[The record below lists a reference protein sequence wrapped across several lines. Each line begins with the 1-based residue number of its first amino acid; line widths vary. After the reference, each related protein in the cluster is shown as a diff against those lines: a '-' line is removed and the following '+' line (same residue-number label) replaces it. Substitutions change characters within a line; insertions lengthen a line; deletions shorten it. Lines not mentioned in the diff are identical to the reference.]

1 MARISRKNGA
11 NRQVLEP
18 EKEIFHTAIYLR
30 LSVED
35 NGKKD
40 ADSLGNQRELLL
52 SYVAA
57 RPYLELVGIYEDNGF
72 TGTDFERPD
81 FQRMLEDA
89 QKGKINCIVVKDL
102 SRLGRN
108 YVEAGNYL
116 EKVFPFLNIR
126 FIAVNDNYD
135 SASLTS
141 GEQLGATLKNVVND
155 IYAKDISRK
164 SGSALKMKRLKGE
177 YIGNYA
183 PYGYLKDPKDKNHL
197 VIDPEAAPIVEEI
210 FMMRSE
216 GLGVGTIMRILN
228 EKGYPSPGRL
238 RFERGIITN
247 NNKKGK
253 ELLWNRHVLKDML
266 SNIAYIGH
274 LAQGK
279 SSSCLHQGIPF
290 HLTEPAEWDIAE
302 NTHDPII
309 RIGLWE
315 QVQKVNQSLSNAA
328 KSNHGKYANLPK
340 RENPY
345 GDLLRCADCG
355 RVIKQVRSYSTSKK
369 RGTQSYYT
377 YKCSGYIELG
387 EACCPKRSMRAA
399 DLDTAVL
406 ETICKQMEVF
416 LDTQRVLH
424 QLIALEKEKA
434 KRDIPPSQLQKLQ
447 AEIAK
452 KRNMTAS
459 LYVDYRDGILSQDEY
474 LYAKETYQAELE
486 QMEREERE
494 LRSMREK
501 AETISEGE
509 RKWVKLI
516 DQYYHVKNLT
526 KEMVKAFVKEIKL
539 YDDNSIFIEFRYMD
553 EFEKL
558 LQECERIRKEVA

>member
-1 MARISRKNGA
+1 MARISRKNGI
-11 NRQVLEP
+11 NGQIVDTG
-18 EKEIFHTAIYLR
+18 KDIFRTAIYLR

-40 ADSLGNQRELLL
+40 ADSLENQRELLL
-52 SYVAA
+52 SYVAD
-57 RPYLELVGIYEDNGF
+57 RPYLELVEIYEDNGF

-135 SASLTS
+135 SVSLTS

-164 SGSALKMKRLKGE
+164 SGSALKMKRVKGE

-183 PYGYLKDPKDKNHL
+183 PFGYLKDPKDKNHL
-197 VIDPEAAPIVEEI
+197 IIDPEAAPIVEKI
-210 FMMRSE
+210 FVMRSE
-216 GLGVGTIMRILN
+216 GLGVGTIIRILN

-238 RFERGIITN
+238 RYERGIITN

-253 ELLWNRHVLKDML
+253 GLLWNRHVLTDL
-266 SNIAYIGH
+266 LYNIAYIGH

-279 SSSCLHQGIPF
+279 SSSCLHKGIPF
-290 HLTEPAEWDIAE
+290 HWTDPSEWDIAE
-302 NTHDPII
+302 NTHEPII
-309 RIGLWE
+309 RMELWE
-315 QVQKVNQSLSNAA
+315 QVQKVNQSLSKAA
-328 KSNHGKYANLPK
+328 KSTQGKYSDLPK

-387 EACCPKRSMRAA
+387 ETSCPKRIMRAA

-406 ETICKQMEVF
+406 ETIHKQMEVF

-424 QLIALEKEKA
+424 QLTAMEKEKA
-434 KRDIPPSQLQKLQ
+434 KQAIPFGRLQKLQ
-447 AEIAK
+447 AEITR
-452 KRNMTAS
+452 KRKMIAS
-459 LYVDYRDGILSQDEY
+459 LYVDFKDGILSQDEY
-474 LYAKETYQAELE
+474 LYAKETYQSELE
-486 QMEREERE
+486 KIEQEERE
-494 LRSMREK
+494 LKSVHEK
-501 AETISEGE
+501 ADSINVGE
-509 RKWVKLI
+509 RKWMKLI
-516 DQYYHVKNLT
+516 DRYYNAESLT
-526 KEMVKAFVKEIKL
+526 KDMVKAFVKEVKL
-539 YDDNSIFIEFRYMD
+539 YDDNSISIEFRYRN
-553 EFEKL
+553 EFEEL
-558 LQECERIRKEVA
+558 MQECERIRREVA

>member
-11 NRQVLEP
+11 NNQ
-18 EKEIFHTAIYLR
+18 EIDTGKDIFRTAIYLR

-40 ADSLGNQRELLL
+40 ADSLENQRELLV
-52 SYVAA
+52 SYVSG
-57 RPYLELVGIYEDNGF
+57 RPYLELVEIYEDNGF

-81 FQRMLEDA
+81 FQRMMEDV

-141 GEQLGATLKNVVND
+141 GERLGATLKNVVND

-164 SGSALKMKRLKGE
+164 SGSALKMKRIKGE

-183 PYGYLKDPKDKNHL
+183 PYGYLKDPTDKNHL
-197 VIDPEAAPIVEEI
+197 IIDPEAAPIVEEI

-216 GLGVGTIMRILN
+216 GLGVGTIIRILN

-238 RFERGIITN
+238 RYERGIITN

-253 ELLWNRHVLKDML
+253 ELLWNRHVLTDML
-266 SNIAYIGH
+266 YNIAYIGH

-279 SSSCLHQGIPF
+279 SSSCLHKGIPF
-290 HLTEPAEWDIAE
+290 HWTDPSEWDIAE
-302 NTHDPII
+302 NTHEPIV
-309 RIGLWE
+309 RMELWE
-315 QVQKVNQSLSNAA
+315 QVQKVNQSLSKAA
-328 KSNHGKYANLPK
+328 KSTQGKYSNLPK

-355 RVIKQVRSYSTSKK
+355 RVIKQVRSYSKSKK

-377 YKCSGYIELG
+377 YKCSGFVELG
-387 EACCPKRSMRAA
+387 EASCPKRSMRAA

-406 ETICKQMEVF
+406 ETIRKQMEVF

-424 QLIALEKEKA
+424 QLIALEKEKV
-434 KRDIPPSQLQKLQ
+434 KRDIPSSQLQKLQ

-452 KRNMTAS
+452 KRNMSAS
-459 LYVDYRDGILSQDEY
+459 LYTDYRDGVLSQDEY

-494 LRSMREK
+494 LRSIREK
-501 AETISEGE
+501 ASSVSEGE

-516 DQYYHVKNLT
+516 DRYYHAKNLT
-526 KEMVKAFVKEIKL
+526 KDMVKAFVKEIKL
-539 YDDNSIFIEFRYMD
+539 CDDNSISIEFRYMN
-553 EFEKL
+553 EFEEL

>member
-1 MARISRKNGA
+1 MARISRKNGI
-11 NRQVLEP
+11 NGQIVDTG
-18 EKEIFHTAIYLR
+18 KDIFRTAIYLR

-40 ADSLGNQRELLL
+40 ADSLENQRELLL
-52 SYVAA
+52 SYVAD
-57 RPYLELVGIYEDNGF
+57 RPYLELVEIYEDNGF

-135 SASLTS
+135 SVSLTS
-141 GEQLGATLKNVVND
+141 GEQLGASLKNVVND

-164 SGSALKMKRLKGE
+164 SGSALKMKRVKGE

-183 PYGYLKDPKDKNHL
+183 PFGYLKDPKDKNHL
-197 VIDPEAAPIVEEI
+197 IIDPEAAPIVEKI
-210 FMMRSE
+210 FVMRSE
-216 GLGVGTIMRILN
+216 GLGVGTIIRILN

-238 RFERGIITN
+238 RYERGIITN

-253 ELLWNRHVLKDML
+253 GLLWNRHVLTDL
-266 SNIAYIGH
+266 LYNIAYIGH

-279 SSSCLHQGIPF
+279 SSSCLHKGIPF
-290 HLTEPAEWDIAE
+290 HWTDPSEWDIAE
-302 NTHDPII
+302 NTHEPII
-309 RIGLWE
+309 RMELWE
-315 QVQKVNQSLSNAA
+315 QVQKVNQSLSKAA
-328 KSNHGKYANLPK
+328 KSTQGKYSDLPK

-387 EACCPKRSMRAA
+387 ETSCPKRIMRAA

-406 ETICKQMEVF
+406 ETIHKQMEVF

-424 QLIALEKEKA
+424 QLTAMEKEKA
-434 KRDIPPSQLQKLQ
+434 KQAIPFGRLQKLQ
-447 AEIAK
+447 AEITR
-452 KRNMTAS
+452 KRKMIAS
-459 LYVDYRDGILSQDEY
+459 LYVDFKDGILSQDEY
-474 LYAKETYQAELE
+474 LYAKETYQSELE
-486 QMEREERE
+486 KIEQEERE
-494 LRSMREK
+494 LKSVHEK
-501 AETISEGE
+501 ADSINVGE
-509 RKWVKLI
+509 RKWMKLI
-516 DQYYHVKNLT
+516 DRYYNAESLT
-526 KEMVKAFVKEIKL
+526 KDMVKAFVKEVKL
-539 YDDNSIFIEFRYMD
+539 YDDNSISIEFRYRN
-553 EFEKL
+553 EFEEL
-558 LQECERIRKEVA
+558 MQECERIRREVA

>member
-1 MARISRKNGA
+1 MARISRKNRLHIQIVDTG
-11 NRQVLEP
+11 
-18 EKEIFHTAIYLR
+18 KDIFRTAIYLR

-40 ADSLGNQRELLL
+40 ADSLENQRELLL
-52 SYVAA
+52 SYVAD
-57 RPYLELVGIYEDNGF
+57 RPYLELVEIYEDNGF

-135 SASLTS
+135 SVSLTS

-164 SGSALKMKRLKGE
+164 SGSALKMKRVKGE

-197 VIDPEAAPIVEEI
+197 IVDPEAAPIVEEI
-210 FMMRSE
+210 FVMRSE
-216 GLGVGTIMRILN
+216 GLGVGTIIRILN

-238 RFERGIITN
+238 RYERGIITN

-253 ELLWNRHVLKDML
+253 GLLWNRHVLTDL
-266 SNIAYIGH
+266 LYNIAYIGH

-279 SSSCLHQGIPF
+279 SSSCLHKGIPF
-290 HLTEPAEWDIAE
+290 HWTDPSEWDIAE
-302 NTHDPII
+302 NTHEPII
-309 RIGLWE
+309 RMELWE
-315 QVQKVNQSLSNAA
+315 QVQKVNQSLSKAA
-328 KSNHGKYANLPK
+328 KSTQGKYSDLPK

-387 EACCPKRSMRAA
+387 ETSCPKRIMRAA

-406 ETICKQMEVF
+406 ETIHKQMEVF

-424 QLIALEKEKA
+424 QLTAMEKEKA
-434 KRDIPPSQLQKLQ
+434 KQAIPFGRLQKLQ
-447 AEIAK
+447 AEITR
-452 KRNMTAS
+452 KRKMIAS
-459 LYVDYRDGILSQDEY
+459 LYVDFKDGILSQDEY
-474 LYAKETYQAELE
+474 LYAKETYQSELE
-486 QMEREERE
+486 KIEQEERE
-494 LRSMREK
+494 LKSVHEK
-501 AETISEGE
+501 ADSINVGE
-509 RKWVKLI
+509 RKWMKLI
-516 DQYYHVKNLT
+516 DRYYNAESLT
-526 KEMVKAFVKEIKL
+526 KDMVKAFVKEVKL
-539 YDDNSIFIEFRYMD
+539 YDDNSISIEFRYRN
-553 EFEKL
+553 EFEEL
-558 LQECERIRKEVA
+558 MQECERIRREVA

>member
-1 MARISRKNGA
+1 MARISRKNGI
-11 NRQVLEP
+11 NGQIVDTG
-18 EKEIFHTAIYLR
+18 KDIFRTAIYLR

-40 ADSLGNQRELLL
+40 ADSLENQRELLL
-52 SYVAA
+52 SYVAD
-57 RPYLELVGIYEDNGF
+57 RPYLELVEIYEDNGF

-135 SASLTS
+135 SVSLTS

-164 SGSALKMKRLKGE
+164 SGSALKMKRVKGE

-197 VIDPEAAPIVEEI
+197 IVDPEAAPIVEEI
-210 FMMRSE
+210 FVMRSE
-216 GLGVGTIMRILN
+216 GLGVGTIIRILN

-238 RFERGIITN
+238 RYERGTITN

-253 ELLWNRHVLKDML
+253 GLLWNRHVLTDL
-266 SNIAYIGH
+266 LYNIAYIGH

-279 SSSCLHQGIPF
+279 SSSCLHKGIPF
-290 HLTEPAEWDIAE
+290 HWTDPSEWDIAE
-302 NTHDPII
+302 NTHEPII
-309 RIGLWE
+309 RMELWE
-315 QVQKVNQSLSNAA
+315 QVQKVNQSLSKAA
-328 KSNHGKYANLPK
+328 KSTQGKYSDLPK

-387 EACCPKRSMRAA
+387 ETSCPKRIMRAA

-406 ETICKQMEVF
+406 ETIHKQMEVF

-424 QLIALEKEKA
+424 QLTAMEKEKA
-434 KRDIPPSQLQKLQ
+434 KQAIPFGRLQKLQ
-447 AEIAK
+447 AEITR
-452 KRNMTAS
+452 KRKMIAS
-459 LYVDYRDGILSQDEY
+459 LYVDFKDGILSQDEY
-474 LYAKETYQAELE
+474 LYAKETYQSELE
-486 QMEREERE
+486 KIEQEERE
-494 LRSMREK
+494 LKSVHEK
-501 AETISEGE
+501 ADSINVGE
-509 RKWVKLI
+509 RKWMKLI
-516 DQYYHVKNLT
+516 DRYYNAESLT
-526 KEMVKAFVKEIKL
+526 KDMVKAFVKEVKL
-539 YDDNSIFIEFRYMD
+539 YDDNSISIEFRYKN
-553 EFEKL
+553 EFEEL
-558 LQECERIRKEVA
+558 MQECERIRREVA

>member
-1 MARISRKNGA
+1 MARISRKNGI
-11 NRQVLEP
+11 NGQIVDTG
-18 EKEIFHTAIYLR
+18 KDIFRTAIYLR

-40 ADSLGNQRELLL
+40 ADSLENQRELLL
-52 SYVAA
+52 SYVAD
-57 RPYLELVGIYEDNGF
+57 RPYLELVEIYEDNGF

-135 SASLTS
+135 SVSLTS

-164 SGSALKMKRLKGE
+164 SGSALKMKRVKGE

-197 VIDPEAAPIVEEI
+197 IVDPEAAPIVEEI
-210 FMMRSE
+210 FVMRSE
-216 GLGVGTIMRILN
+216 GLGVGTIIRILN

-238 RFERGIITN
+238 RYERGIITN

-253 ELLWNRHVLKDML
+253 GLLWNRHVLTDL
-266 SNIAYIGH
+266 LYNIAYIGH

-279 SSSCLHQGIPF
+279 SSSCLHKGIPF
-290 HLTEPAEWDIAE
+290 HWTDPSEWDIAE
-302 NTHDPII
+302 NTHEPII
-309 RIGLWE
+309 RMELWE
-315 QVQKVNQSLSNAA
+315 QVQKVNQSLSKAA
-328 KSNHGKYANLPK
+328 KSTQGKYSVLPK

-387 EACCPKRSMRAA
+387 ETSCPKRIMRAA

-406 ETICKQMEVF
+406 ETIHKPMEVF

-424 QLIALEKEKA
+424 QLTAMEKEKA
-434 KRDIPPSQLQKLQ
+434 KQAIPFGRLQKLQ
-447 AEIAK
+447 AEITR
-452 KRNMTAS
+452 KRKMIAS
-459 LYVDYRDGILSQDEY
+459 LYVDFKDGILSQDEY
-474 LYAKETYQAELE
+474 LYAKETYQSELE
-486 QMEREERE
+486 KIEQEERE
-494 LRSMREK
+494 LKSVHEK
-501 AETISEGE
+501 ADSINVGE
-509 RKWVKLI
+509 RKWMKLI
-516 DQYYHVKNLT
+516 DRYYNAESLT
-526 KEMVKAFVKEIKL
+526 KDMVKAFVKEVKL
-539 YDDNSIFIEFRYMD
+539 YDDNSISIEFRYRN
-553 EFEKL
+553 EFEEL
-558 LQECERIRKEVA
+558 MQECERIRREVA

>member
-1 MARISRKNGA
+1 MARISRKNGIKG
-11 NRQVLEP
+11 QIVDTG
-18 EKEIFHTAIYLR
+18 KDIFRTAIYLR

-40 ADSLGNQRELLL
+40 ADSLENQRELLL
-52 SYVAA
+52 SYVAD
-57 RPYLELVGIYEDNGF
+57 RPYLELVEIYEDNGF

-135 SASLTS
+135 SVSLTS

-164 SGSALKMKRLKGE
+164 SGSALKMKRVKGE

-197 VIDPEAAPIVEEI
+197 IVDPEAAPIVEEI
-210 FMMRSE
+210 FVMRSE
-216 GLGVGTIMRILN
+216 GLGVGTIIRILN

-238 RFERGIITN
+238 RYERGIITN

-253 ELLWNRHVLKDML
+253 GLLWNRHVLTDL
-266 SNIAYIGH
+266 LYNIAYIGH

-279 SSSCLHQGIPF
+279 SSSCLHKGIPF
-290 HLTEPAEWDIAE
+290 HWTDPSEWDIAE
-302 NTHDPII
+302 NTHEPII
-309 RIGLWE
+309 RMELWE
-315 QVQKVNQSLSNAA
+315 QVQKVNQSLSKAA
-328 KSNHGKYANLPK
+328 KSTQGKYSDLPK

-387 EACCPKRSMRAA
+387 ETSCPKRIMRAA

-406 ETICKQMEVF
+406 ETIHKQMEVF

-424 QLIALEKEKA
+424 QLTAMEKEKA
-434 KRDIPPSQLQKLQ
+434 KQAIPFGRLQKLQ
-447 AEIAK
+447 AEITR
-452 KRNMTAS
+452 KRKMIAS
-459 LYVDYRDGILSQDEY
+459 LYVDFKDGILSQDEY
-474 LYAKETYQAELE
+474 LYAKETYQSELAKIE
-486 QMEREERE
+486 QEERD
-494 LRSMREK
+494 LKSVHEK
-501 AETISEGE
+501 ADSINVGE
-509 RKWVKLI
+509 RKWMKLI
-516 DQYYHVKNLT
+516 DRYYNAESLT
-526 KEMVKAFVKEIKL
+526 KDMVKAFVKEVKL
-539 YDDNSIFIEFRYMD
+539 YDDNSISIEFRYRN
-553 EFEKL
+553 EFEEL
-558 LQECERIRKEVA
+558 MQECERIRREVA

>member
-1 MARISRKNGA
+1 MARISRKNGI
-11 NRQVLEP
+11 NGQIVDTG
-18 EKEIFHTAIYLR
+18 KDIFRTAIYLR

-40 ADSLGNQRELLL
+40 ADSLENQRELLL
-52 SYVAA
+52 SYVAD
-57 RPYLELVGIYEDNGF
+57 RPYLELVEIYEDNGF

-135 SASLTS
+135 SVSLTS

-164 SGSALKMKRLKGE
+164 SGSALKMKRVKGE

-197 VIDPEAAPIVEEI
+197 IVDPEAAPIVEEI
-210 FMMRSE
+210 FVMRSE
-216 GLGVGTIMRILN
+216 GLGVGTIIRILN

-238 RFERGIITN
+238 RYERGIITN

-253 ELLWNRHVLKDML
+253 GLLWNRHVLTDL
-266 SNIAYIGH
+266 LYNIAYIGH

-279 SSSCLHQGIPF
+279 SSSCLHKGIPF
-290 HLTEPAEWDIAE
+290 HWTDPSEWDIAE
-302 NTHDPII
+302 NTHEPII
-309 RIGLWE
+309 RMELWE
-315 QVQKVNQSLSNAA
+315 QVQKVNQSLSKAA
-328 KSNHGKYANLPK
+328 KSTQGKYSDLPK

-387 EACCPKRSMRAA
+387 ETSCPKRIMRAA

-406 ETICKQMEVF
+406 ETIHKQMEVF

-424 QLIALEKEKA
+424 QLTAMEKEKA
-434 KRDIPPSQLQKLQ
+434 KQAIPFGRLQKLQ
-447 AEIAK
+447 AEITR
-452 KRNMTAS
+452 KRKMIAS
-459 LYVDYRDGILSQDEY
+459 LYVDFKDGILSQDEY
-474 LYAKETYQAELE
+474 LYAKETYQSELE
-486 QMEREERE
+486 KIEQEERE
-494 LRSMREK
+494 LKSVHEK
-501 AETISEGE
+501 ADSINVGE
-509 RKWVKLI
+509 RKWMKLI
-516 DQYYHVKNLT
+516 DRYYNAESLT
-526 KEMVKAFVKEIKL
+526 KDMVKAFVKEVKL
-539 YDDNSIFIEFRYMD
+539 YDDNSISIEFRYMN
-553 EFEKL
+553 EFEEL
-558 LQECERIRKEVA
+558 MQECERIRREVA

>member
-1 MARISRKNGA
+1 MARISRKNGI
-11 NRQVLEP
+11 NGQIVDTG
-18 EKEIFHTAIYLR
+18 KDIFRTAIYLR

-40 ADSLGNQRELLL
+40 ADSLENQRELLL
-52 SYVAA
+52 SYVAD
-57 RPYLELVGIYEDNGF
+57 RPYLELVEIYEDNGF

-135 SASLTS
+135 SVSLTS

-164 SGSALKMKRLKGE
+164 SGSALKMKRVKGE

-197 VIDPEAAPIVEEI
+197 IVDPEAAPIVEEI
-210 FMMRSE
+210 FVMRSE
-216 GLGVGTIMRILN
+216 GLGVGTIIRILN

-238 RFERGIITN
+238 RYERGIITN

-253 ELLWNRHVLKDML
+253 GLLWNRHVLTDL
-266 SNIAYIGH
+266 LYNIAYIGH

-279 SSSCLHQGIPF
+279 SSSCLHKGIPF
-290 HLTEPAEWDIAE
+290 HWTDPSEWDIAE
-302 NTHDPII
+302 NTHEPII
-309 RIGLWE
+309 RMELWE
-315 QVQKVNQSLSNAA
+315 QVQKVNQSLSKAA
-328 KSNHGKYANLPK
+328 KSTQGKYSDLPK

-387 EACCPKRSMRAA
+387 ETSCPKRIMRAA

-406 ETICKQMEVF
+406 ETIHKQMEVF

-424 QLIALEKEKA
+424 QLTAMEKEKA
-434 KRDIPPSQLQKLQ
+434 KQAIPFGRLQKLQ
-447 AEIAK
+447 AEITR
-452 KRNMTAS
+452 KRKMIAS
-459 LYVDYRDGILSQDEY
+459 LYVDFKDGILSQDEY
-474 LYAKETYQAELE
+474 LYAKETYQSELE
-486 QMEREERE
+486 KIEQEERE
-494 LRSMREK
+494 LKSVNEK
-501 AETISEGE
+501 ADSINVGE
-509 RKWVKLI
+509 RKWMKLI
-516 DQYYHVKNLT
+516 DRYYNAESLT
-526 KEMVKAFVKEIKL
+526 KDMVKAFVKEVKL
-539 YDDNSIFIEFRYMD
+539 YDDNSISIEFRYRN
-553 EFEKL
+553 EFEEL
-558 LQECERIRKEVA
+558 MQECERIRREVA

>member
-1 MARISRKNGA
+1 MARISRKNGI
-11 NRQVLEP
+11 NGQIVDTG
-18 EKEIFHTAIYLR
+18 KDIFRTAIYLR

-40 ADSLGNQRELLL
+40 ADSLENQRELLL
-52 SYVAA
+52 SYVAD
-57 RPYLELVGIYEDNGF
+57 RPYLELVEIYEDNGF

-135 SASLTS
+135 SVSLTS
-141 GEQLGATLKNVVND
+141 GEQLGASLKNVVND

-164 SGSALKMKRLKGE
+164 SGSALKMKRVKGE

-183 PYGYLKDPKDKNHL
+183 PFGYLKDPKDKNHL
-197 VIDPEAAPIVEEI
+197 IIDPEAAPIVEKI
-210 FMMRSE
+210 FVMRSE
-216 GLGVGTIMRILN
+216 GLGVGTIIRILN

-238 RFERGIITN
+238 RYERGIITN

-253 ELLWNRHVLKDML
+253 GLLWNRHVLTDL
-266 SNIAYIGH
+266 LYNIAYIGH

-279 SSSCLHQGIPF
+279 SSSCLHKGIPF
-290 HLTEPAEWDIAE
+290 HWTDPSEWDIAE
-302 NTHDPII
+302 NTHEPII
-309 RIGLWE
+309 RMELWE
-315 QVQKVNQSLSNAA
+315 QVQKVNQSLSKAA
-328 KSNHGKYANLPK
+328 KSTQGKYSDLPK

-387 EACCPKRSMRAA
+387 ETSCPKRIMRAA

-406 ETICKQMEVF
+406 ETIHKQMEVF

-424 QLIALEKEKA
+424 QLTAMEKEKA
-434 KRDIPPSQLQKLQ
+434 KQAIPFGRLQKLQ
-447 AEIAK
+447 AEITR
-452 KRNMTAS
+452 KRKMIAS
-459 LYVDYRDGILSQDEY
+459 LYVDFKDGILSQDEY
-474 LYAKETYQAELE
+474 LYAKETYQSELE
-486 QMEREERE
+486 KIEQEERE
-494 LRSMREK
+494 LKSVHEK
-501 AETISEGE
+501 ADSINVGE
-509 RKWVKLI
+509 RKWMKLI
-516 DQYYHVKNLT
+516 DQYYNAESLT
-526 KEMVKAFVKEIKL
+526 KDMVKAFVKEVKL
-539 YDDNSIFIEFRYMD
+539 YDDNSISIEFRYRN
-553 EFEKL
+553 EFEEL
-558 LQECERIRKEVA
+558 MQECERIRREVA

>member
-1 MARISRKNGA
+1 MARISRKNGI
-11 NRQVLEP
+11 NGQIVDTG
-18 EKEIFHTAIYLR
+18 KDIFRTAIYLR

-40 ADSLGNQRELLL
+40 ADSLENQRELLL
-52 SYVAA
+52 SYVAD
-57 RPYLELVGIYEDNGF
+57 RPYLELVEIYEDNGF

-135 SASLTS
+135 SVSLTS

-164 SGSALKMKRLKGE
+164 SGSALKMKRVKGE

-197 VIDPEAAPIVEEI
+197 IVDPEAAPIVEEI
-210 FMMRSE
+210 FVMRSE
-216 GLGVGTIMRILN
+216 GLGVGTIIRILN

-238 RFERGIITN
+238 RYERGIITN

-253 ELLWNRHVLKDML
+253 GLLWNRHVLTDL
-266 SNIAYIGH
+266 LYNIAYIGH

-279 SSSCLHQGIPF
+279 SSSCLHKGIPF
-290 HLTEPAEWDIAE
+290 HWTDPSEWDIAE
-302 NTHDPII
+302 NTHEPII
-309 RIGLWE
+309 RMELWE
-315 QVQKVNQSLSNAA
+315 QVQKVNQSLSKAA
-328 KSNHGKYANLPK
+328 KSTQGKYSDLPK

-387 EACCPKRSMRAA
+387 ETSCPKRIMRAA

-406 ETICKQMEVF
+406 ETIHKQMEVF

-424 QLIALEKEKA
+424 QLTAMEKEKA
-434 KRDIPPSQLQKLQ
+434 KQAIPFGRLQKLQ
-447 AEIAK
+447 AEITR
-452 KRNMTAS
+452 KRKMIAS
-459 LYVDYRDGILSQDEY
+459 LYVDFKDGILSQDEY
-474 LYAKETYQAELE
+474 LYAKETYQSELE
-486 QMEREERE
+486 KIEQEERE
-494 LRSMREK
+494 LKSVHEK
-501 AETISEGE
+501 ADSINVGE
-509 RKWVKLI
+509 RKWMKLI
-516 DQYYHVKNLT
+516 DRYYNAESLT
-526 KEMVKAFVKEIKL
+526 KDMVKAFVKEVKL
-539 YDDNSIFIEFRYMD
+539 YDDNSISIEFRYRN
-553 EFEKL
+553 EFEEL
-558 LQECERIRKEVA
+558 MQECERIRREVA